1 MSENPIQY
9 HFADCQLEPHSRIL
23 LCAGKPVEVQNQVF
37 DLLHYL
43 VRNPKQVI
51 SKQQLLDEVWDN
63 QFLTDTAITQA
74 VKKARQAVGDDG
86 QRQAVIKTVH
96 GKGISL
102 IAQVELI
109 ELDKHGE
116 SHKEGRNQSF
126 HAFLWLI
133 PMLLVVLLAWWRLDA
148 DDVGEDTELG
158 SLAVFAFENATG
170 NPEYQWLEYGLAET
184 TSLLLEQT
192 GGLRV
197 VHPDISAELPDG
209 GLVERTAM
217 LGADYGLTTSI
228 TNNAEQFAVAWE
240 LANVG
245 ESPVSGSFVTADAS
259 NISRQL
265 LGVVLAELS
274 DQPLAPVID
283 QPLLNDPLAVELY
296 NRGTQALYQDDSEQ
310 AVALLTAAL
319 SRVPDSLPLQV
330 SVAVASFDEADI
342 EGSLQRY
349 HRLLETLP
357 ETAKAERAR
366 LAYQLGTKL
375 WFEGNVARASELL
388 EQVLA
393 ETENSEL
400 LRARALNSLSF
411 VRQSQSNYDQAWEY
425 AKQAEVLLRD
435 IQDPY
440 HLGMVLTN
448 LGYLAEDLGRLT
460 QAGQYHQQA
469 LEIRERY
476 GFPSLIAASQY
487 GLARI
492 ERRSGNFDEASR
504 LLEQS
509 LATVTELE
517 LTYDRFDNLEEMA
530 ELRMHQQRFDEA
542 EQLLQQA
549 HAIADESE
557 DALGQAWSQ
566 QVMVRLKLR
575 RGLADKTAFE
585 LIDAALASLVEM
597 DQTYDAL
604 NARLERAQLLML
616 VDKDVEAETLLT
628 EVSQNKAIINPVLK
642 LHQRQVKAALIA
654 KQQGAQAALPEYQS
668 IVRDAREIGL
678 LDVEAECAIAA
689 GHFALASDDLATAQS
704 MLSIARAWSS
714 EYYRTQRLA
723 EAVAAT
729 AN

>member
-1 MSENPIQY
+1 MSDHPVQY
-9 HFADCQLEPHSRIL
+9 LFADCQLEPHSRRL
-23 LCAGKPVEVQNQVF
+23 LRADKPVEVQNQVF

-43 VRNPKQVI
+43 VRHPQQII
-51 SKQQLLDEVWDN
+51 SKQQLLDEVWNN

-102 IAQVELI
+102 IAPVELI
-109 ELDKHGE
+109 ECDQHSGGQKV
-116 SHKEGRNQSF
+116 SRTQPF
-126 HAFLWLI
+126 RPFLWMA
-133 PMLLVVLLAWWRLDA
+133 PVLLVVLLGWWRLDA
-148 DDVGEDTELG
+148 DDVGNEVELG
-158 SLAVFAFENATG
+158 SVAVFAFENATG
-170 NPEYQWLEYGLAET
+170 DPEFQWLEYGLAET
-184 TSLLLEQT
+184 TSLLLEQS
-192 GGLRV
+192 GGVRV
-197 VHPDISAELPDG
+197 VHPDISAELPEG

-228 TNNAEQFAVAWE
+228 TNDAEQFAVAWE
-240 LANVG
+240 LASVG

-274 DQPLAPVID
+274 DQPLAPVVD

-310 AVALLTAAL
+310 AVALLSAAL
-319 SRVPDSLPLQV
+319 SRVPDSWPLQV

-375 WFEGNVARASELL
+375 WFEGDVERASELL

-393 ETENSEL
+393 ETENTQL

-440 HLGMVLTN
+440 HLSMVLTN

-492 ERRSGNFDEASR
+492 ERRSGNFAEASR
-504 LLEQS
+504 LLKQS
-509 LATVTELE
+509 LTTVTELE

-530 ELRMHQQRFDEA
+530 ELRMHQQRLDEA
-542 EQLLQQA
+542 EQLLLQA
-549 HAIADESE
+549 RAIAEQSE

-575 RGLADKTAFE
+575 RGLADKAAFE
-585 LIDAALASLVEM
+585 LIDSALESLVEM

-616 VDKDVEAETLLT
+616 ADKDAEAETLLT
-628 EVSQNKAIINPVLK
+628 EVSQDKAIVNPVLK
-642 LHQRQVKAALIA
+642 LHQRRVQAELIA
-654 KQQGAQAALPEYQS
+654 KQQGAQMALAEYQS

-678 LDVEAECAIAA
+678 LDMEAECAIAA
-689 GHFALASDDLATAQS
+689 GHLALAIDDLATAQS
-704 MLSIARAWSS
+704 MLSIARAWSG
-714 EYYRTQRLA
+714 EYYRTRRLA
-723 EAVAAT
+723 VAVAAY
-729 AN
+729 